1 MKLRTRRHTRL
12 TWLIALVAVFA
23 LFAASCGSS
32 DDEEAEPTD
41 TGATETTQAT
51 SSDDDGSDDMSDTPA
66 VGDGSLGTVVVAEGE
81 AIQIRSLNAISG
93 EVAFLGLPIQYAV
106 EQAIA
111 DYGPIRGFDVDMGT
125 GLDDLCSAEG
135 GQAAAQQIAADE
147 QVVGVIGTSC
157 SGAAVAAAPVITGAG
172 MVMISASNTAP
183 GLTSDLAGNEGA
195 DHVDGYFR
203 TAHNDLVQGAAVA
216 EFVYNELNIT
226 SAASLHDGDPY
237 TVGLTGAFNNAF
249 EGLGGTVTDTVG
261 IGKEDTDMTPAL
273 TELATGS
280 PGAIF
285 FPIFQPAGDYVADQ
299 VTGVSG
305 LENVARLAADGLLT
319 DPYLELPQTKDM
331 YFSGPDLRFG
341 ANRNEATGVSAD
353 EFLATYEVQR
363 GEAPTAAFWAHS
375 YDAAT
380 LLLEAINAASAV
392 NADGQLVID
401 RQGVRQALHDTS
413 GFAGILGTLNCDE
426 FGDCGA
432 SKITVIQNTGDD
444 IEAAKTNIVYSYEGS

>member
-1 MKLRTRRHTRL
+1 MKLQSRRHARL
-12 TWLIALVAVFA
+12 TWFVALVAVFA
-23 LFAASCGSS
+23 LFAASCGS
-32 DDEEAEPTD
+32 DDDGDADPVDTD
-41 TGATETTQAT
+41 ATETTQAAT
-51 SSDDDGSDDMSDTPA
+51 SDDDMSDDMGDTPA
-66 VGDGSLGTVVVAEGE
+66 VGDGSLGIVTVSQGD

-111 DYGPIRGFDVDMGT
+111 DYGPINGFDVSMGT

-172 MVMISASNTAP
+172 MVLISASNTAP
-183 GLTSDLAGNEGA
+183 DLTSDLAGTEGA

-216 EFVYNELNIT
+216 QFVYDELGIT
-226 SAASLHDGDPY
+226 AAASVHDGDPY

-249 EGLGGTVTDTVG
+249 EELGGTITGTVG
-261 IGKEDTDMTPAL
+261 VGKEDTDMVPAL
-273 TELATGS
+273 TEIATGS
-280 PGAIF
+280 PGAVF
-285 FPIFQPAGDYVADQ
+285 YPIFQPAGDYVAAQ
-299 VTGVSG
+299 ITGVSG
-305 LENVARLAADGLLT
+305 LEGVARVAADGLLT

-331 YFSGPDLRFG
+331 YFSGPDVRFG
-341 ANRNEATGVSAD
+341 ENRNQATNVSAE
-353 EFLATYEVQR
+353 EFLATYQVQR
-363 GEAPTAAFWAHS
+363 GEAPTAPFWAHS

-380 LLLEAINAASAV
+380 LLLTAIEAASAV
-392 NADGQLVID
+392 NADGHLVID
-401 RQGVRQALHDTS
+401 RAGVRQALHDTS
-413 GFAGILGTLNCDE
+413 GFAGILGSLTCDE

-432 SKITVIQNTGDD
+432 SKITVIQNDPAD
-444 IEAAKTNIVYSYEGS
+444 IQASKANIVYSYEGS